1 MRGRKTTPSVRCSY
15 SRPSRSRICS
25 HRDPDL
31 KLHCLCLA
39 ELDRSCRLG
48 LKNVLRMQRIFRT
61 RRRVEFSDTD
71 MAGIAHFSNF
81 FRYMEQAE
89 HEFLRHVGKNVVL
102 YDDRGTLGFP
112 KLEAHC
118 EYKHPAVHDAEMT
131 IELLINCDDG
141 KTIQYNCSIYQEVPG
156 LLPGGDQLGPNGT
169 RTDRRLLAEGYLRVA
184 CCRFPTGELPY
195 PIPIPEDVLSA
206 IESVSTEQPTTRKR

>member
-1 MRGRKTTPSVRCSY
+1 
-15 SRPSRSRICS
+15 
-25 HRDPDL
+25 
-31 KLHCLCLA
+31 
-39 ELDRSCRLG
+39 
-48 LKNVLRMQRIFRT
+48 
-61 RRRVEFSDTD
+61 

-118 EYKHPAVHDAEMT
+118 EYKHPAVHDAEMV

-141 KTIQYNCSIYQEVPG
+141 KTIQYDCSIYQEVRG
-156 LLPGGDQLGPNGT
+156 QYRDGDQIGAKEKGM
-169 RTDRRLLAEGYLRVA
+169 DRRLLAEGYLRVA
-184 CCRFPTGELPY
+184 CCRFPAGGMPY
-195 PIPIPEDVLSA
+195 PIPIPEDVLGA
-206 IESVSTEQPTTRKR
+206 IESVSTDQAPIQETVNNSNQLKSND